1 MILAVSDADSTLVYY
16 KISDGPVTPEDPE
29 MTEKKRQGRI
39 LRSRQR
45 QSHLQKAA
53 NAYTDARVGKTSQ
66 DAGEGSSH
74 RAGCVAV
81 ERTEDDVN
89 AGILDDDDF
98 ADEL

>member
-29 MTEKKRQGRI
+29 MTEKKRQGRT

-45 QSHLQKAA
+45 QSHLQKAV
-53 NAYTDARVGKTSQ
+53 NAYTDARVGKTSH
-66 DAGEGSSH
+66 DGAEGSSH
-74 RAGCVAV
+74 RASCVAV
-81 ERTEDDVN
+81 EQTKDDIN
-89 AGILDDDDF
+89 AGTLDDDEF